1 MTIHLTNE
9 ANRTELNLD
18 FTKFFSTKYQT
29 YIEEGEV
36 KKGERLKHKEMMDN
50 LVNVYISDEYQN
62 EHGICAVDIVDNWF
76 REASE
81 ELEVKWK
88 NFDSITLSHLKMLN
102 DNWKLFR
109 IRYKFETTDPF
120 IDKMNK
126 FKGDKK
132 KGLFRFKSGVC
143 SVVSDSYFMVMYEG
157 NNGLIENID
166 TKGRKYTNSPDK
178 TLLNIYKNCV
188 EKSEYLFKIT
198 PKALKSVKKLGIAL
212 IAGYGYDIPS
222 ITTWL
227 GKDDVEVWKDSNN
240 DNILLRQS
248 DRDILLIQ
256 IYARH
261 DEEEFIELEGL
272 AL

>member
-29 YIEEGEV
+29 YIENGKTV
-36 KKGERLKHKEMMDN
+36 KGERLKHKEMMDN
-50 LVNVYISDEYQN
+50 LVNVYISLALVN
-62 EHGICAVDIVDNWF
+62 ERVMTPECIVDNWF
-76 REASE
+76 KEASE

-88 NFDSITLSHLKMLN
+88 NFDSITLSHLKILN

-109 IRYKFETTDPF
+109 TRYKFETTDPF

-132 KGLFRFKSGVC
+132 KGLYRFKSGDC
-143 SVVSDSYFMVMYEG
+143 SILSDAYFIVVYEK
-157 NNGLIENID
+157 NDGLLENID
-166 TKGRKYTNSPDK
+166 TKERKYTNSPDK
-178 TLLNIYKNCV
+178 TLLNIYENCV

-198 PKALKSVKKLGIAL
+198 PKALKSVKKMGIAL
-212 IAGYGYDIPS
+212 IGGYGYDIPS

-240 DNILLRQS
+240 NNILLRQS

-261 DEEEFIELEGL
+261 EEEDFIELEGL

>member
-1 MTIHLTNE
+1 MRIHLKNE
-9 ANRTELNLD
+9 KTRTELNLD

-36 KKGERLKHKEMMDN
+36 KKGDRLKHKEMMDN
-50 LVNVYISDEYQN
+50 LVNVYISLALVN
-62 EHGICAVDIVDNWF
+62 EREMTPECIVDNWF

-88 NFDSITLSHLKMLN
+88 NFDSKDSPLKILN
-102 DNWKLFR
+102 NNWKSFR
-109 IRYKFETTDPF
+109 TRYKLDTTDPF

-126 FKGDKK
+126 FKGGK
-132 KGLFRFKSGVC
+132 KGLFRFKSGDC
-143 SVVSDSYFMVMYEG
+143 SIISNSYFMVVYDKNEG
-157 NNGLIENID
+157 LLENID
-166 TKGRKYTNSPDK
+166 TNGRKYTNSPDK
-178 TLLNIYKNCV
+178 ILINKYENCV
-188 EKSEYLFKIT
+188 DRSEYLFKIT

-227 GKDDVEVWKDSNN
+227 GKDDVEVWKDNYN

-256 IYARH
+256 IYTRN
-261 DEEEFIELEGL
+261 DEEDFIELEGL